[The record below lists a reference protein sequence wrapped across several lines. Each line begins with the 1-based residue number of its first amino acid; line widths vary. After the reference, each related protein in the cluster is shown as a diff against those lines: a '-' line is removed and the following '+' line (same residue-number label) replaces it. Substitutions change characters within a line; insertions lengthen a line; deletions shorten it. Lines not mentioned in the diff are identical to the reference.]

1 MLANNLVQYVDGLS
15 LACGSGGTDAL
26 GDGCYYVDN
35 LTTGAWTTR
44 AGKLSADRADFRTV
58 GKTVGT
64 DINEAD
70 IKCWSNDMKTVLG
83 GSENCWAYDIS
94 QNLAEEP

>member
-1 MLANNLVQYVDGLS
+1 MLANNLVQYVDATGE
-15 LACGSGGTDAL
+15 LACGVGAATDYA
-26 GDGCYYVDN
+26 DGCYYVDN
-35 LTTGAWTTR
+35 LTTGDWFPR
-44 AGKLSADRADFRTV
+44 PSKLSADRADFRTV

-70 IKCWSNDMKTVLG
+70 IKCWSNDKKTVLG

-94 QNLAEEP
+94 QDL

>member
-1 MLANNLVQYVDGLS
+1 MLAKNLVQYVDGLS
-15 LACGSGGTDAL
+15 NLCEGGVL
-26 GDGCYYVDN
+26 GDNCYYVDN
-35 LTTGAWTTR
+35 LTTARWFPR
-44 AGKLSADRADFRTV
+44 AGYLSADRADFRTV

-70 IKCWSNDMKTVLG
+70 IKCWSNDKKTVLG

-94 QNLAEEP
+94 QDL